1 MDISQL
7 ILSVIDK
14 TQLQVLAYLLGAN
27 LLMGVIAALYKGDF
41 QIARLKDF
49 WKRVLVV
56 FGAYVTVAV
65 AARGLADFAPLAT
78 AVWIALIG
86 YLSTQILTNLRDLK
100 IIPSH
105 IMLWKWLER

>member
-1 MDISQL
+1 MDISQF

-27 LLMGVIAALYKGDF
+27 LLLGLIAALYKGDF
-41 QIARLKDF
+41 EVARIKDF
-49 WKRVLVV
+49 WKRVAVV
-56 FGAYVTVAV
+56 FGAYITVAIAAKGMADFTPLV
-65 AARGLADFAPLAT
+65 AAAWL
-78 AVWIALIG
+78 ALIG
-86 YLSTQILTNLRDLK
+86 YLGTQILSNLRDLK